1 QGVAKQVV
9 FADSFG
15 AVADAGFAAVGQL
28 SSIEAWAFSLAYT
41 LQIYFD
47 FSGYS
52 DMAVGS
58 AWILG
63 FDIPQNFKAPYIAKS
78 ISAFWQRWRHSISH
92 FITRFLYMPIVR
104 RMGRATLLT
113 SSVATLLAMGI
124 AGLWHG
130 PVWTYI

>member
-1 QGVAKQVV
+1 AIADQLGSSKPAASRMEMASRGLFLFTQGLAKKVV

-63 FDIPQNFKAPYIAKS
+63 FDRSEEHTSELQSRYDCVF
-78 ISAFWQRWRHSISH
+78 R
-92 FITRFLYMPIVR
+92 
-104 RMGRATLLT
+104 LL
-113 SSVATLLAMGI
+113 LEK
-124 AGLWHG
+124 
-130 PVWTYI
+130 